1 MIIRSTVLL
10 TAIVLAAF
18 FGLPGAVGAQ
28 PGNGFRVGVVLQGGA
43 YSQAVDGLRTGL
55 RELGLEDGRQVRL
68 DVRDGKGDVKAIE
81 AAARSLE
88 AAKVDLIY
96 AVTTSVALATKRVTS
111 RVPIVFYAGTD
122 PVTVGLVQ
130 SYGRPGGRLTGL
142 HSQYTEL
149 GAKRLQLL
157 KDMMPGLRRVVTFYS
172 PDNLSAQQSMKIVRE
187 AARQLQV
194 TLVERPVTSVE
205 ALRAGLRALRPGEV
219 DALLYVS
226 DAMVS
231 SQAAFIVDIAR
242 EKHLPTMLQF
252 EEQARLVNG
261 GLASYGV
268 KFYSVGQLSAKPI
281 QRILLGA
288 NPGEVPV
295 EQLNKFHF
303 VINRKTAEALHLTI
317 PAAVLARADEVVD

>member
-1 MIIRSTVLL
+1 MAV
-10 TAIVLAAF
+10 VLAAF
-18 FGLPGAVGAQ
+18 LGLPRAAGAQ
-28 PGNGFRVGVVLQGGA
+28 QGNVFRVGVVLQGGA

-55 RELGLEDGRQVRL
+55 RELGLQEGRQVRL
-68 DVRDGKGDVKAIE
+68 DVREGQGDVKAVE

-96 AVTTSVALATKRVTS
+96 AVTTSVALATKRATS

-157 KDMMPGLRRVVTFYS
+157 KNMMPGLRRVVTFYN
-172 PDNLSAQQSMKIVRE
+172 PENPSAQRSVKIVRE

-205 ALRAGLRALRPGEV
+205 MLRAGLRALRPAEV
-219 DALLYVS
+219 DLCS
-226 DAMVS
+226 TC
-231 SQAAFIVDIAR
+231 
-242 EKHLPTMLQF
+242 PT
-252 EEQARLVNG
+252 RW
-261 GLASYGV
+261 
-268 KFYSVGQLSAKPI
+268 
-281 QRILLGA
+281 
-288 NPGEVPV
+288 
-295 EQLNKFHF
+295 
-303 VINRKTAEALHLTI
+303 
-317 PAAVLARADEVVD
+317 